1 MSDVRDTGCCGAS
14 FEREHISLLAL
25 LTVSFPLVLVGAPLQ
40 PLLLLAGARRP
51 DPPRWV
57 IILRTLYEANVRVIR
72 ETHLM
77 PKARCD
83 LGARL
88 FVISPSLAGFS
99 FKAFNLVL
107 LSLVWLG
114 AGSTIVILKGVLP

>member
-1 MSDVRDTGCCGAS
+1 MTDVRDSGCCGAS

-25 LTVSFPLVLVGAPLQ
+25 LTVSFPLVVVGAPMQ
-40 PLLLLAGARRP
+40 PLLLLAGAARL
-51 DPPRWV
+51 DSPRWAA
-57 IILRTLYEANVRVIR
+57 ILRALFKANVRVIR

-77 PKARCD
+77 PKMRCD

-88 FVISPSLAGFS
+88 FPISPALAGLS

-107 LSLVWLG
+107 LSMVWVG
-114 AGSTIVILKGVLP
+114 AGSTLAILSEALA